1 MSKRI
6 IFHIIAGIIGAI
18 IYYMFFDGTTLVQAF
33 LFILV
38 YVGFSL
44 LFDFVIEKRRA
55 KLDQATATV
64 DHEKVKAFIEAVG
77 GAKNISSTDHE
88 SSRLKIVINE
98 VDLIDKEK
106 LKALALDGAYLSGDQ
121 LQVTIGA
128 NSSDFSRQIKEAIE

>member
-88 SSRLKIVINE
+88 SSRLNIVINE